1 MFIISLMPDKKAK
14 LEALDKSQAIIEFK
28 PDGTII
34 TANQIFLNVMGY
46 RLLEIKGK
54 HHRIFVEPGY
64 AESAAY
70 REFWAKLAKGTY
82 QQAEYRRIA
91 KNGRE
96 VWIQG
101 SYNPILG
108 LTGKP
113 YKIVKFATDITEQK
127 RRGAENEAQ
136 IQAIGRSQAVIHF
149 ALDGTITDANDKF
162 LDLMGYRLDEIVGRH
177 HRIFATPGDAETA
190 EYRDFWQI
198 LNQGKYHSGEFK
210 RVRKDGREVWIQA
223 SYNPIFDAS
232 GKPLSVVKFA
242 SDVTELK
249 LRNADYEGQINAI
262 GKSQA
267 VIEFDLNGT
276 ILNANQRFLDMMGY
290 RLDEIKGAHHR
301 MFADPSDAASPAYS
315 AFWAKLGRGEYQAAE
330 YRRIAKGG
338 REVWI
343 QASYNPIMDLNG
355 KPFKVVKFATDI
367 TEAVQ
372 RREKFNILS
381 LVANKTDNG
390 VIITGPEGNIQYVNP
405 GFSRLTGY
413 EAQEVMGKRPGALL
427 QGPNTDQATVARI
440 RDKLAKKQPL
450 YEEILNYTKDK
461 QPYWISLSINPI
473 HDENGQLER
482 YISIQANVTS
492 TKLEAIDSTA
502 RIDAIELSNLV
513 IEWDHD
519 RRVVKLNRLAL
530 DALGVLSIDDP
541 RAGEIL
547 NFSKLFRPDEME
559 RLAAGLTFAKDL
571 DITNRSGE
579 PLYLSGTVQAVRDVS
594 GQIRRT
600 VVIAVDATAR
610 RTAITET
617 RNIMEAM
624 LRQVSDTASNI
635 SAVSGQTNLLA
646 LNATIESARAG
657 EAGKGFAVVA
667 AEVKTLAQRSTSLS
681 FEIREVVEQ
690 TRTRIA
696 ELARLA

>member
-1 MFIISLMPDKKAK
+1 MFSRSLISDKKAK
-14 LEALDKSQAIIEFK
+14 LDALDKSQAIIEFK

-34 TANQIFLNVMGY
+34 TANQVFLNIMGY
-46 RLLEIKGK
+46 QLSEIKGK
-54 HHRIFVEPGY
+54 HHRMFVDAGY

-70 REFWAKLAKGTY
+70 RKFWAELAKGTY

-91 KNGRE
+91 KNGRD

-127 RRGAENEAQ
+127 RRGAANEAQ

-177 HRIFATPGDAETA
+177 HRIFATPGYADTA
-190 EYRDFWQI
+190 EYRDFWQM

-210 RVRKDGREVWIQA
+210 RVHKDGHEVWIQA

-242 SDVTELK
+242 TDVTELK
-249 LRNADYEGQINAI
+249 LRNANYEGQINAI

-290 RLDEIKGAHHR
+290 RLDEIKGRHHR
-301 MFADPSDAASPAYS
+301 MFAEAADAASPAYK
-315 AFWAKLGRGEYQAAE
+315 AFWVKLSRGEYQAAE

-343 QASYNPIMDLNG
+343 QASYNPILDLNG

-381 LVANKTDNG
+381 LVANKTDNS
-390 VIITGPEGNIQYVNP
+390 VIITGPEGKIQYVNP
-405 GFSRLTGY
+405 GFSRLTGF
-413 EAQEVMGKRPGALL
+413 EAHEAMGRRPGDIL
-427 QGPNTDQATVARI
+427 QGPNTDPATVARI
-440 RDKLAKKQPL
+440 REKLASRQPF

-461 QPYWISLSINPI
+461 KPYWISLSINPI
-473 HDENGQLER
+473 HDDNGRLER

-519 RRVVKLNRLAL
+519 RRVAKLNPLAL
-530 DALGVLSIDDP
+530 ATLGLQSINDP
-541 RAGEIL
+541 IVGNIL
-547 NFSKLFRPDEME
+547 NYNSLFQADEME
-559 RLAAGLTFAKDL
+559 RLAAGLTFSKDF

-594 GQIRRT
+594 GQVRRT
-600 VVIAVDATAR
+600 VVIALDATAR
-610 RTAITET
+610 RAAIKET
-617 RNIMEAM
+617 RSIMEAM

>member
-1 MFIISLMPDKKAK
+1 MSDKKAK
-14 LEALDKSQAIIEFK
+14 LNALNKSQAIIEFK

-34 TANQIFLNVMGY
+34 TANKKFLDVMGY
-46 RLLEIKGK
+46 RLSDIKGR
-54 HHRIFVEPGY
+54 HHRIFVDPRD

-70 REFWAKLAKGTY
+70 REFWSKLAQGTY

-96 VWIQG
+96 VWIQA

-113 YKIVKFATDITEQK
+113 YKIVKFATDITAQK
-127 RRGAENEAQ
+127 RHNADIEGQ
-136 IQAIGRSQAVIHF
+136 ITAIGRSQAVIHF

-162 LDLMGYRLDEIVGRH
+162 LELMGYRLEEIVGRH
-177 HRIFATPGDAETA
+177 HRIFATPGYAESA
-190 EYRDFWQI
+190 EYRAFWQS
-198 LNQGKYHSGEFK
+198 LNRGEYHQDEFK

-223 SYNPIFDAS
+223 SYNPIFDVS
-232 GKPLSVVKFA
+232 GKPWKVVKFA
-242 SDVTELK
+242 TDVTELK
-249 LRNADYEGQINAI
+249 LRNADYQGQINAI

-267 VIEFDLNGT
+267 VIEFNLDGT

-290 RLDEIKGAHHR
+290 RLDEIQGAHHR
-301 MFADPSDAASPAYS
+301 MFADPRDAASPEYS
-315 AFWAKLGRGEYQAAE
+315 SFWAKLKRGEYQAAE
-330 YRRIAKGG
+330 YRRIAKDG

-355 KPFKVVKFATDI
+355 QPFKVVKFATDI

-372 RREKFNILS
+372 RRESFNILS
-381 LVANKTDNG
+381 LVANKTDNS

-413 EAQEVMGKRPGALL
+413 EANEAIGKRPGDLL
-427 QGPNTDQATVARI
+427 QGPNTDPATVGRI
-440 RDKLAKKQPL
+440 REKLASHQPF
-450 YEEILNYTKDK
+450 YGEILNYNKDK

-473 HDENGQLER
+473 HDEKGRLER
-482 YISIQANVTS
+482 YVSIQANVTS

-502 RIDAIELSNLV
+502 RIDAIDLSNLV
-513 IEWDHD
+513 IEWDQD
-519 RRVVKLNRLAL
+519 RRLAKLNRLAL
-530 DALGVLSIDDP
+530 DALGIESINDSD
-541 RAGEIL
+541 AGEIL
-547 NFSKLFRPDEME
+547 NYSRLFQPDEME
-559 RLAAGLTFAKDL
+559 RLAAGLTFSKDFDL
-571 DITNRSGE
+571 TCRSGE
-579 PLYLSGTVQAVRDVS
+579 PLYLSGTVQAVRDV
-594 GQIRRT
+594 GGKIRRT
-600 VVIAVDATAR
+600 VVIAIDATAR
-610 RTAITET
+610 RTAIKET
-617 RNIMEAM
+617 RSIMETM

-657 EAGKGFAVVA
+657 DAGKGFAVVA
-667 AEVKTLAQRSTSLS
+667 SEVKTLAQRSTSLS
-681 FEIREVVEQ
+681 AEIRAVVEQ

-696 ELARLA
+696 ELSRLA